1 MSLSDRPMW
10 RLFVEKKPAF
20 RSEADGL
27 LRDLREQLGLTTLT
41 GLRILQRYDVEGLPE
56 AALLAAIPTVF
67 AEPPVDDV
75 HRDTFPLA
83 ADEQAFAV
91 ELLPG
96 QFDQRADSASQCLQI
111 VGGGERPL
119 VLAARTYVLKG
130 SLSATDVSRIKGFLV
145 NPVDAREASLAKP
158 ATLRRSAP
166 VPAPVAALSGF
177 LNLDAAARADLRRRM
192 GLAMS
197 EADLAFCQA
206 HFRDAA
212 RREPTVTEL
221 RLLDTYWSDHCRHTT
236 FLATLTAVEFEPSPL
251 LAPFKAA
258 WERYQQVRLG
268 LGRDGKP
275 VCLMDIATLAAR
287 ELKRQGLLDD
297 QEESEEVNAASLV
310 VPIEVDGRKEEWLVM
325 FKNETHN
332 HPTEIEPFG
341 GAATCLGGAIRDPLS
356 GRSYVYQAMR
366 VTGAA
371 NPLQPL
377 AETLPGKLP
386 QRRICREAAAGYS
399 SYGNQIGLA
408 TGLVAEHYH
417 PGFVAKRMEVGA
429 VVSAGPR
436 RAVRRE
442 VPSPGDIIVLVGGR
456 TGRDGVGGA
465 TGSSKEHTE
474 TALQSSAEVQK
485 GDAPTERKL
494 QRLFRDESVS
504 RLIKRC
510 NDFGAGGVS
519 VAIGELAPSLHVHLD
534 RVPLKYEGLDG
545 TEIALSESQ
554 ERMAVVLTPADV
566 PAFLTAAA
574 RENLEAVAVADVTD
588 SGRLVMEWRGQR
600 VVDISRDFLDTNGV
614 SQSATA
620 KVLAPDPI
628 RHPFASPAK
637 APGPAEL
644 IACLASLANAG
655 QRGLGERFDA
665 SIGANTV
672 LHPFGGSTQSTSQEA
687 MVAKLP
693 VLGGETDTCTTMAH
707 GYNPEVAQWSPGHGA
722 VCAVTEALTR
732 LTAAGGDPSRAR
744 LTLQEYF
751 EKLGAEPTRWG
762 KPLVALLGAFE
773 AQLELG
779 AAAIGGKDSMSGS
792 FKELD
797 VPPTL
802 VAFAISPGLAKHT
815 VSAELKQAG
824 STMVL
829 VDAPLTQAL
838 LPDLPLIRRQ
848 LAQVHVLMRAGKVR
862 SAVAVRQGGVGHA
875 LARMSFGNR
884 LGVTLNQAPGADFLL
899 PRYGALVLE
908 VAHVSDLGD
917 LPHVVLGRST
927 TEAMLAWPGAQ
938 VSLDELRA
946 AHEATLESVYP
957 TRAAEPT
964 GELPSLAHAE
974 RSAFRPRVRVAKPRV
989 IIPVFPGTNCEY
1001 DTARAFRQ
1009 AGAVPEILV
1018 LRNLDA
1024 AGLAESLAAL
1034 AAAIRQSQILMIPG
1048 GFSAGDEPDGSGKFI
1063 AAVLRSPAVREAVM
1077 DLLRT
1082 RDGLALGICNGFQ
1095 ALVKVGLVP
1104 HGEIRDIEPGAPT
1117 LFHNRIGRHL
1127 SRYARTR
1134 VASVLSP
1141 WLSRMQLG
1149 ETHAIPFSHGEGR
1162 FIAGPEVLAAL
1173 AARGQIA
1180 FQYAG
1185 PDGAPSHAIEDNPN
1199 GSDWAVEGITSPCGR
1214 VLGKMGHSERRGDRV
1229 AINIPGSKD
1238 QPLFQ
1243 GGVDYFA

>member
-1 MSLSDRPMW
+1 MW

-20 RSEADGL
+20 RSEAEGL
-27 LRDLREQLGLTTLT
+27 LRDLREQLALPGLG
-41 GLRILQRYDVEGLPE
+41 GLRILQRYDVDGLP
-56 AALLAAIPTVF
+56 ASALEAAIPTVF

-75 HRDTFPLA
+75 HRETFPLA
-83 ADEQAFAV
+83 PGEVAFAV
-91 ELLPG
+91 EFLPG

-119 VLAARTYVLKG
+119 VAAARTYVVGG
-130 SLSATDVSRIKGFLV
+130 SPSPADLARIKAFLV
-145 NPVDAREASLAKP
+145 NPVDSREASLDKP
-158 ATLRRSAP
+158 STLRRSAP
-166 VPAPVAALSGF
+166 SPAPVASLAGF
-177 LNLDAAARADLRRRM
+177 LGLAPAALADLRRRM

-206 HFRDAA
+206 HFRDEA
-212 RREPTVTEL
+212 RREPTVTEI

-236 FLATLTAVEFEPSPL
+236 FLATLTSVEFEPSPL
-251 LAPFKAA
+251 LAPFRAA
-258 WERYQQVRLG
+258 WERYRQVRIG

-275 VCLMDIATLAAR
+275 VCLMDLATLAAR
-287 ELKRQGLLDD
+287 ELKRRGLLDD

-310 VPIEVDGRKEEWLVM
+310 VPIEVDGRPEEWLVM

-377 AETLPGKLP
+377 DQTLPGKLS
-386 QRRICREAAAGYS
+386 QRKICRDAAAGYS
-399 SYGNQIGLA
+399 AYGNQIGLA

-417 PGFVAKRMEVGA
+417 PGFVAKRMEIGA
-429 VVSAGPR
+429 VVAAGPR

-442 VPSPGDIIVLVGGR
+442 APAPGDLIVLVGGR

-494 QRLFRDESVS
+494 QRLFRDEAVS

-534 RVPLKYEGLDG
+534 RVPLKYDGLDG

-554 ERMAVVLTPADV
+554 ERMAVVLSPADV
-566 PAFLTAAA
+566 PSFLEAAA

-600 VVDISRDFLDTNGV
+600 VVDIARAFLDTNGV
-614 SQSATA
+614 TQSAA
-620 KVLAPDPI
+620 ARVLAPDAN
-628 RHPFASPAK
+628 RHPFVPPAE

-644 IACLASLANAG
+644 RACLAALPNAG
-655 QRGLGERFDA
+655 QRGLVERFDA

-672 LHPFGGSTQSTSQEA
+672 LHPFGGATQSTPQEA

-693 VLGGETDTCTTMAH
+693 VLGGETEACTTMAY
-707 GYNPEVAQWSPGHGA
+707 GYNAGIAQWSPGHGA
-722 VCAVTEALTR
+722 VFAVTESLAR
-732 LTAAGGDPSRAR
+732 LTAAGGDPARAR

-751 EKLGAEPTRWG
+751 EKLGADPARWG
-762 KPLVALLGAFE
+762 KPLVALLGALE
-773 AQLELG
+773 AQLEFG
-779 AAAIGGKDSMSGS
+779 TAAIGGKDSMSGS
-792 FKELD
+792 FKDLD

-802 VAFAISPGLAKHT
+802 VAFAIAPGLARHA

-824 STMVL
+824 SVLAL
-829 VDAPLTQAL
+829 VDAPMTDAL
-838 LPDLPLIRRQ
+838 LPDLAEVRRR
-848 LAQVHVLMRAGKVR
+848 LALVHGLVRAGKVR
-862 SAVAVRQGGVGHA
+862 AAAAVRQGGIGHA
-875 LARMSFGNR
+875 LARMAFGNR
-884 LGVTLNQAPGADFLL
+884 VGVRLDAAPSRDFLL

-908 VAHVSDLGD
+908 VASASDLGD
-917 LPHVVLGRST
+917 LPHVVLGRAT
-927 TEAMLAWPGAQ
+927 AEPVFAWPGA
-938 VSLDELRA
+938 SLALDELLA
-946 AHEATLESVYP
+946 AHEATLEPVYP
-957 TRAAEPT
+957 TRAAEPA
-964 GELPSLAHAE
+964 GSPPALAHAV
-974 RSAFRPRVRVAKPRV
+974 RATARPKVRVARPRVV
-989 IIPVFPGTNCEY
+989 IPVFPGTNCEY
-1001 DTARAFRQ
+1001 DTARAFRH
-1009 AGAVPEILV
+1009 AGAEPEILV
-1018 LRNLDA
+1018 LRNLGPA
-1024 AGLAESLAAL
+1024 ALAESLAAF
-1034 AAAIRQSQILMIPG
+1034 AAAIRRSQILAIPG

-1063 AAVLRSPAVREAVM
+1063 AAVLRSPAVRDSVM
-1077 DLLRT
+1077 DLLRS
-1082 RDGLALGICNGFQ
+1082 RDGLGLGICNGFQ
-1095 ALVKVGLVP
+1095 ALIKVGLVP
-1104 HGEIRDIEPGAPT
+1104 YGEIRDIEPSAPT

-1127 SRYARTR
+1127 SRYATTR

-1141 WLSRMQLG
+1141 WLSRMQPG
-1149 ETHAIPFSHGEGR
+1149 ELHAVPFSHGEGR
-1162 FIAGPEVLAAL
+1162 FTAPPAVLAEL
-1173 AARGQIA
+1173 AARGQVA

-1185 PDGAPSHAIEDNPN
+1185 PTGAPSNAIADNPN
-1199 GSDWAVEGITSPCGR
+1199 GSDHAIEGISSPCGR
-1214 VLGKMGHSERRGDRV
+1214 VLGKMGHSERRGHGV
-1229 AINIPGSKD
+1229 ASNIPGSKH
-1238 QPLFQ
+1238 QPLFE

>member
-1 MSLSDRPMW
+1 MW

-20 RSEADGL
+20 RSEAEGL
-27 LRDLREQLGLTTLT
+27 LRDLREQLGLPGLAS
-41 GLRILQRYDVEGLPE
+41 LRILQRYDIDGLPA
-56 AALLAAIPTVF
+56 AALEAAIPTVL

-75 HRDTFPLA
+75 HRETFPLA
-83 ADEQAFAV
+83 PGETAFAV
-91 ELLPG
+91 EFLPG

-111 VGGGERPL
+111 IGGGERP
-119 VLAARTYVLKG
+119 VVAAARTYVVSG
-130 SLSATDVSRIKGFLV
+130 ALSPADLARVKAFLI
-145 NPVDAREASLAKP
+145 NPVDSREASLDKP

-166 VPAPVAALSGF
+166 KPAPVAALSGF
-177 LNLDAAARADLRRRM
+177 LAMDSAARAELRRQL

-206 HFRDAA
+206 HFRDEA

-258 WERYQQVRLG
+258 WERYRQVRLG

-275 VCLMDIATLAAR
+275 VCLMDLATLAAR
-287 ELKRQGLLDD
+287 ELKRRGLLDD

-310 VPIEVDGRKEEWLVM
+310 VPIEVDGRTEEWLVM

-386 QRRICREAAAGYS
+386 QRKICREAAAGYS
-399 SYGNQIGLA
+399 AYGNQIGLA

-417 PGFVAKRMEVGA
+417 PGFVAKRMEIGA
-429 VVSAGPR
+429 VVAAGPR

-442 VPSPGDIIVLVGGR
+442 APSPGDIIVLVGGR

-494 QRLFRDESVS
+494 QRLFRDEAVS

-519 VAIGELAPSLHVHLD
+519 VAIGELAPSLHIHLD

-554 ERMAVVLTPADV
+554 ERMAVVLAPVDV
-566 PAFLTAAA
+566 PAFLAAAA
-574 RENLEAVAVADVTD
+574 RENLESVAVADVTD
-588 SGRLVMEWRGQR
+588 TGRLVMEWRGQR
-600 VVDISRDFLDTNGV
+600 VVDISRAFLDTNGV
-614 SQSATA
+614 TQTATA
-620 KVLAPDPI
+620 RVLAPDAA
-628 RHPFASPAK
+628 RHPFAAPSQ
-637 APGPAEL
+637 APGVAEL
-644 IACLASLANAG
+644 LACLASLPNAG
-655 QRGLGERFDA
+655 QRGLVERFDA

-672 LHPFGGSTQSTSQEA
+672 LHPFGGSTQSTPQEA

-693 VLGGETDTCTTMAH
+693 VLGGETQSCTTMAY

-722 VCAVTEALTR
+722 VCAITEALAR
-732 LTAAGGDPSRAR
+732 LTAAGGDPGRAR

-751 EKLGAEPTRWG
+751 EKLGADPARWG

-773 AQLELG
+773 AQLEFG

-802 VAFAISPGLAKHT
+802 VAFAIAPGLASHA

-824 STMVL
+824 STLVL
-829 VDAPLTQAL
+829 VDAPLTATL
-838 LPDLPLIRRQ
+838 LPDLAEVRDR
-848 LAQVHVLMRAGKVR
+848 LARVHALVRAGKVR
-862 SAVAVRQGGVGHA
+862 AAAVVRQGGVGHA
-875 LARMSFGNR
+875 LARMAFGNR
-884 LGVTLNQAPGADFLL
+884 IGVRLAAPPGRDFLL

-908 VAHVSDLGD
+908 VGSVADLGD
-917 LPHVVLGRST
+917 LPHAVLGQT
-927 TEAMLAWPGAQ
+927 VAEPTLAWPGASIPVAQ
-938 VSLDELRA
+938 LLE
-946 AHEATLESVYP
+946 AHEATLEPVYP
-957 TRAAEPT
+957 TRAAEPAGPVPT
-964 GELPSLAHAE
+964 LAHAARAE
-974 RSAFRPRVRVAKPRV
+974 GRPKVRLARPRVV
-989 IIPVFPGTNCEY
+989 IPVFPGTNCEY

-1009 AGAVPEILV
+1009 AGADPEILV
-1018 LRNLDA
+1018 LRNLDTS
-1024 AGLAESLAAL
+1024 GLAESLAAF
-1034 AAAIRQSQILMIPG
+1034 AAAIRRSQILVIPG

-1063 AAVLRSPAVREAVM
+1063 AAVLRSPAVRDSVM
-1077 DLLRT
+1077 DLLKA

-1104 HGEIRDIEPGAPT
+1104 YGEIRDIEPSSPT

-1127 SRYARTR
+1127 SRYATTR

-1141 WLSRMQLG
+1141 WLARMRLG

-1162 FIAGPEVLAAL
+1162 FTAPPAVLADL
-1173 AARGQIA
+1173 AARGQVA

-1185 PDGAPSHAIEDNPN
+1185 PDGLPSRAIADNPN
-1199 GSDWAVEGITSPCGR
+1199 GSDHAIEGITSPCGR
-1214 VLGKMGHSERRGDRV
+1214 VLGKMGHSERRGDGV
-1229 AINIPGSKD
+1229 AANIPGSKH
-1238 QPLFQ
+1238 QPLFE